1 MQHLVDSKFNG
12 QIKIKKYLWETSV
25 WVGGFEQS
33 GPLVK
38 AVWQKALKNVTIAPK
53 SVLILGLG
61 CGVAAKL
68 ISQKFP
74 NALITGVEIDPVM
87 IDVGKKFFDL
97 SKIKNL
103 KIVCEDAHN
112 FLKKNKTE
120 FDLVIDDLYLGGK
133 ATAVSI
139 KKLGKIVLKNN
150 LDTKTLQNT
159 VSVLKLTG

>member
-87 IDVGKKFFDL
+87 IDVGKKYFDL
-97 SKIKNL
+97 GKIKRL
-103 KIVCEDAHN
+103 KIICEDAKV
-112 FLKKNKTE
+112 FLKKNKKK
-120 FDLVIDDLYLGGK
+120 FDLILVDIYIGEK
-133 ATAVSI
+133 Q
-139 KKLGKIVLKNN
+139 VLPNN
-150 LDTKTLQNT
+150 LKFYKKKNGVILLNE
-159 VSVLKLTG
+159 LKDNKNKILIF